1 MSRKHDDVFDY
12 VLSGLP
18 DTRSKPRDKVEAK
31 PKGGGRFLKRSTSIG
46 DRMAGDTEEKTLRWI
61 DPSEARMWARH
72 NRDYALLNDENC
84 RDLIDGIKSQG
95 RQEFPAVVRRIEG
108 EAEAYEVICGARRHF
123 AISWLR
129 AHNYTQFK
137 YLVEVRDLSDE
148 EAFRLAD
155 IENRD
160 RADISDYERAVDY
173 AEAIRLYYGGKQ
185 NAMAARLEV
194 TEAWLSRYLNLARL
208 PAEIVAAFYAKT
220 DIKELHART
229 LKPLILKP
237 SDKAKVVAEAKLIG
251 AEQRASMAG
260 QGAPIEAVAVVA
272 RLKKAL
278 SVKPVRTPVLKTQYK
293 PEGAGAGVTLVKKG
307 RKMALEFSEDISREE
322 LDKALSDF
330 MSEHFPKD
338 LPIGKKW

>member
-1 MSRKHDDVFDY
+1 MSRKHDDVFDF

-18 DTRSKPRDKVEAK
+18 DAGKPSEPKSKGA
-31 PKGGGRFLKRSTSIG
+31 GRFLKRTTTIG
-46 DRMAGDTEEKTLRWI
+46 DRMAGETEEKTLRWI

-72 NRDYALLNDENC
+72 NRDYELLNEDNC
-84 RDLIDGIKSQG
+84 RDLIDGIRSQG

-108 EAEAYEVICGARRHF
+108 AEESYEVICGARRHF

-137 YLVEVRDLSDE
+137 YLVEVRDISDE

-173 AEAIRLYYGGKQ
+173 AEAIALYYGGKQ
-185 NAMAARLEV
+185 KAMAARLEV

-208 PAEIVAAFYAKT
+208 PAEIVAAFYQKT
-220 DIKELHART
+220 DIKEIHART

-237 SDKAKVVAEAKLIG
+237 SDKAKVLIEAKAL
-251 AEQRASMAG
+251 ATEQKAALAG
-260 QGAPIEAVAVVA
+260 LQSSVDAVTVVA
-272 RLKKAL
+272 RLKKSL
-278 SVKPVRTPVLKTQYK
+278 VNKTVKKPSPKTTYK
-293 PEGAGAGVTLVKKG
+293 PLGEKTGVTLARKG
-307 RKMALEFSEDISREE
+307 RKMVLEFSEDISRET
-322 LDKALSDF
+322 LTAAFGDF
-330 MSEHFPKD
+330 MEDYFPKE
-338 LPIGKKW
+338 LPIGKK